1 VKLLIAG
8 GGTGGHVFPALAIAK
23 EWMSRGA
30 DRDVVLVGTQRGIE
44 MKLVPQAGL
53 PLETLRVAGLKGK
66 GGVTLFK
73 NLGMLGSG
81 LADAF
86 GVLKRHQPVVAFG
99 VGGYAAGPMLL
110 ATWLKN
116 IPNVIFEPN
125 AEPGFTNKVLAK
137 FAKGIATGYKV
148 SAQAWGEKAVVTG
161 CPVREEFFAIQ
172 PRKPE
177 KPLRL
182 LITGGSQGALPVNR
196 AFVDAMQL
204 LATRKN
210 ELRIVHQT
218 GERDY
223 NMVKTAY
230 GQQGISAE
238 IVPFLGN
245 MAERFAWT
253 DVMVCRAGAITV
265 AEVAAAGRAAIFI
278 PFGRAT
284 DSHQLRNA
292 QEMVNAGAG
301 RLISEGELTPE
312 RLTKEIFSLLDQ
324 PREIEILATKARK
337 LAYPNA
343 ARTIV
348 DLIESVAQINT
359 LTGQPV
365 LAGGD

>member
-1 VKLLIAG
+1 MKLLIAG

-23 EWMSRGA
+23 EWMLRGS

-66 GGVTLFK
+66 GGITLAK
-73 NLGMLGSG
+73 NLAMLGSG
-81 LADAF
+81 LSDAF

-125 AEPGFTNKVLAK
+125 AEPGFTNKVLAR
-137 FAKGIATGYKV
+137 FAKRIATGYEV
-148 SAQAWGEKAVVTG
+148 SAKAWGEKAVVTG

-172 PRKPE
+172 PRKPGR
-177 KPLRL
+177 PLRL
-182 LITGGSQGALPVNR
+182 LVTGGSQGALPINR
-196 AFVDAMQL
+196 TFVDAMQL
-204 LATRKN
+204 LASRKN
-210 ELRIVHQT
+210 ELQIVHQT

-223 NMVKTAY
+223 TMMKSAY
-230 GQQGISAE
+230 EKQTIHAE
-238 IVPFLGN
+238 VLPFLGN
-245 MAERFAWT
+245 MAERFAWA
-253 DVMVCRAGAITV
+253 DLMVCRAGAITV
-265 AEVAAAGRAAIFI
+265 AELAAAGRAAIFI

-292 QEMVNAGAG
+292 QEMANAGAG
-301 RLISEGELTPE
+301 RLISEGELTAE
-312 RLTKEIFSLLDQ
+312 RLTQEIFSLLDHPQ
-324 PREIEILATKARK
+324 EIETLSTKARK

-343 ARTIV
+343 ARAIV
-348 DLIESVAQINT
+348 DLIESAARIGT
-359 LTGQPV
+359 LTGEPI